1 MNDTKIEKYMN
12 LLLAN
17 SPDIILLFNNDGKFA
32 YTTDIFLK
40 KLHLDNF
47 DIINGRPYQ
56 DIFALFA
63 SDEWINSLESN
74 FEIAL
79 RDGQTV
85 TFEKAADIGNNGDMR
100 HYKISFTPMIGTDG
114 QPEGSMAFFHDVT
127 DEYIAREQAMQA
139 STAKSD
145 FLANMSHEMRT
156 PMNAIIG
163 MTSIGQS
170 TDEIE
175 KKDYC
180 LGKISDA
187 STHLL
192 GVINDVLDMSKIE
205 ANKLDLSYTDFSFE
219 KMILKITNVLAFTI
233 NEKKQHLSVKID
245 HSIPQYLISDEQRL
259 SQVITN
265 LMSNAIKFT
274 PREGSIRLIASK
286 VGQDKEN
293 DVSYIQ
299 VSVSDTGIGI
309 SDEQMSR
316 LFSSFEQADNSISR
330 KYGGTGLGLAISKKI
345 IELMQ
350 GTMTVDSTVGEGS
363 IFTFMIPAKRGEGTS
378 LHTLP
383 DGVGWNNIRVL
394 AVDDAEETREYFQ
407 STSEVIG
414 FYCDIAKD
422 AFEALDLIEKAE
434 KPYDVVFIDWKM
446 PAMNGIELAAKIKSR
461 YQENAVVIM
470 ISAVEWSDI
479 EEDAKKAGVDGFIP
493 KPLFTSLL
501 TDTIN
506 NCLSLDQHMMDSGK
520 KNERQAFDF
529 TGIRILLAEDIEIN
543 REIVYGLFEG
553 TGANITPADNGAI
566 ALKVFRENP
575 DDYDIIFMDIHM
587 PEMDG
592 YEATK
597 RIRGLE
603 FTKAKTIPIIAMTAN
618 VFKNDIE
625 RCMAVGMNDH
635 VGKPLDVEEV
645 MTKLDRQLTLAG
657 VK

>member
-1 MNDTKIEKYMN
+1 MNDTKTEKYMH

-17 SPDIILLFNNDGKFA
+17 SPDIILLFDNDERFV
-32 YTTDIFLK
+32 YTTDIFLH

-47 DIINGRPYQ
+47 GMINGRPYR

-63 SDEWINSLESN
+63 SDEWISNLERN
-74 FEIAL
+74 FEIAI
-79 RDGQTV
+79 REGHSV

-100 HYKISFTPMIGTDG
+100 HYKISFTPMIGEDG

-170 TDEIE
+170 SEDIE
-175 KKDYC
+175 RKDYC

-205 ANKLDLSYTDFSFE
+205 ANKLDLSYTSFSFE
-219 KMILKITNVLAFTI
+219 KMLQKITNVLAFTL

-245 HSIPQYLISDEQRL
+245 HSIPQYVVSDEQRL

-274 PREGSIRLIASK
+274 PEEGSIRLIASK

-293 DVSYIQ
+293 DISYIQ
-299 VSVSDTGIGI
+299 VSVADTGIGI
-309 SDEQMSR
+309 SDEQLSR
-316 LFSSFEQADNSISR
+316 LFTSFEQADNSISR

-345 IELMQ
+345 IELMK
-350 GTMTVDSTVGEGS
+350 GTMTVESTLGEGS
-363 IFTFMIPAKRGEGTS
+363 IFTFMIPAKRGEGVN
-378 LHTLP
+378 LLTLP
-383 DGVGWNNIRVL
+383 DGVGWHNIRVL

-407 STSEVIG
+407 NTSEVIG

-422 AFEALDLIEKAE
+422 AFEALDMIEEAE
-434 KPYDVVFIDWKM
+434 KPYDVVFVDWKM
-446 PAMNGIELAAKIKSR
+446 PAMNGIELAEKIKER
-461 YQENAVVIM
+461 YEDNAVVIM

-479 EEDAKKAGVDGFIP
+479 EEDAKRAGVDGFIP

-506 NCLSLDQHMMDSGK
+506 NCLSIDQHMKDSGK
-520 KNERQAFDF
+520 ANEREAFDF
-529 TGIRILLAEDIEIN
+529 TNIRILLAEDIEIN
-543 REIVYGLFEG
+543 REIVFGLFEG
-553 TGANITPADNGAI
+553 TGAEIIPAENGAV
-566 ALKVFRENP
+566 ALKIFEKNP
-575 DDYDIIFMDIHM
+575 DDFDVIFMDIHM

-592 YEATK
+592 YETTK
-597 RIRGLE
+597 RIRGLD

-645 MTKLDRQLTLAG
+645 MTKLDRQLSLAG